1 MPRMLARAV
10 ALLVAATIGTPAN
23 SQPQTPLPEEMRRSP
38 KALLPNHF
46 NARIA
51 DMAREYEDFI
61 SISTNG
67 DLANDTPPEALS
79 FNQAM
84 AELKKALVWP
94 EAKEVVAIAK
104 GPQGRTVEDARAAAI
119 SLLAQGKLGASL
131 VFLLRAHELAPNDQ
145 GVLRNLAALALHLG
159 LVNEGH
165 AILVELERRGFSRSP
180 GDAILPEAEVAY
192 MLAFAEL
199 RRGRLAEAKAKALKA
214 LQLEAS
220 LSEARLLLALIHHA
234 LNEEEEAKKQ
244 FMLGVWRR
252 LPPRLNARPDDKK
265 PSKEVTPAT
274 AGPPTDQFVMI
285 PLKDLIDLSKGNEGK
300 LPAYRYPLTPEENE
314 VLWQHRTILRG
325 QSARYPRMAK
335 AEHEAA
341 GKLWNRIAVPRLY
354 GELILR
360 MSERKSATDVWRYAL
375 FHRLDAMLETEPEVA
390 RLWKRYLDVY
400 LCVDKPCPAPLQAA
414 ASKVIAE
421 KHKREAALIKRYHPN
436 PTPCR
441 EMRELSIQALAEMK
455 PAFNELH
462 SAFIAFHSTWH
473 RHASAIA
480 AQISDPYWHEAF
492 VVDIKK
498 RSALFR
504 ENFVTWAY
512 TSISVDSTYYDQCP
526 RGVDL
531 PPPELSPESDLKSC
545 QDVIGSDT
553 LERSMSL
560 SSKLTAKVSIACDK
574 FGFELGSEI
583 LGIPDNPFVKA
594 GVGPFAGVEFR
605 NKGVIVLNV
614 GLQGELGLGIGELIG
629 VTGAGKLVQ
638 SVVIN
643 TKTGEVTLVE
653 PRYAT
658 ESTVKLPGQLGIT
671 RDGTSGSIMPAA
683 LVGMAPIGPPAIR
696 NKPQPLRPATLQ

>member
-1 MPRMLARAV
+1 VL
-10 ALLVAATIGTPAN
+10 ALLLAVLIPLPAF
-23 SQPQTPLPEEMRRSP
+23 SQPQPPLPEELRRSP

-51 DMAREYEDFI
+51 DMGREYEDFV
-61 SISTNG
+61 SITANG

-79 FNQAM
+79 FNAAM
-84 AELKKALVWP
+84 AELKKALAWP
-94 EAKEVVAIAK
+94 EANEVVAIAK
-104 GPQGRTVEDARAAAI
+104 GTAGMTVEDARAAAI
-119 SLLAQGKLGASL
+119 ALLAQGKLGASL

-159 LVNEGH
+159 LVNEGY
-165 AILVELERRGFSRSP
+165 AILLEIERRGMARNP

-192 MLAFAEL
+192 MLAYAEL
-199 RRGRLAEAKAKALKA
+199 RRGRLAEAKAKAQRT
-214 LQLEAS
+214 LQLEPS
-220 LSEARLLLALIHHA
+220 LAEARLLLALIHHA

-252 LPPRLNARPDDKK
+252 LPPRLNTRPDAKT
-265 PSKEVTPAT
+265 PIKEVKNSTSST
-274 AGPPTDQFVMI
+274 PTDQFVMI

-314 VLWQHRTILRG
+314 VLWQHRAILPG
-325 QSARYPRMAK
+325 QSARYPRLAK

-341 GKLWNRIAVPRLY
+341 GNIWNQIAVPRLY

-375 FHRLDAMLETEPEVA
+375 FHRLDTMLETEPEVA
-390 RLWKRYLDVY
+390 RLWKRYQDIY

-414 ASKVIAE
+414 ANKVLAE
-421 KHKREAALIKRYHPN
+421 KHKRELALSKRYHPN

-441 EMRELSIQALAEMK
+441 ELRELSVRALAEMK

-498 RSALFR
+498 RSARFR

-512 TSISVDSTYYDQCP
+512 TSISVDSSYYASCP
-526 RGVDL
+526 LGVDL
-531 PPPELSPESDLKSC
+531 PPPEPSPEAELKSC

-553 LERSMSL
+553 LEQSFSL
-560 SSKLTAKVSIACDK
+560 SSKLSGKVSVACDK
-574 FGFELGSEI
+574 FGFELGSEV

-594 GVGPFAGVEFR
+594 GIGPFAGIEFR
-605 NKGVIVLNV
+605 NKGVIVLNG

-629 VTGAGKLVQ
+629 LTGAGKLVQ
-638 SVVIN
+638 SIVID
-643 TKTGEVTLVE
+643 TKKGTISLVE

-658 ESTVKLPGQLGIT
+658 ETTAKLPGGLGIT

-683 LVGMAPIGPPAIR
+683 LVEMAPIGPPAIR
-696 NKPQPLRPATLQ
+696 AQPQPLRPATLQ